1 MNFLSIK
8 FKSLGVVVAIGL
20 ILGMLLAFYSPYE
33 AKSLAK
39 KTLQKDA
46 EFITQLLVEN
56 LSLGI
61 QAMILDDGASLQ
73 QSLEIL
79 QSDDNENNVAISKV
93 RVFDENMEYITGL
106 NSSKN
111 EKKKLL
117 SESEMVFDET
127 DDILKSWAPILDAS
141 DNKLG
146 YVEISFSK
154 TSLNE
159 SASSSA
165 MNFILVTI
173 LALAITLVP
182 AFWNV
187 RRMTNS
193 IDTLVGIS
201 KEVAEG
207 NVDVK
212 LEYNSIGVFLLLL
225 TILKI

>member
-93 RVFDENMEYITGL
+93 RVF
-106 NSSKN
+106 N
-111 EKKKLL
+111 EMLH
-117 SESEMVFDET
+117 EGVD
-127 DDILKSWAPILDAS
+127 
-141 DNKLG
+141 
-146 YVEISFSK
+146 
-154 TSLNE
+154 
-159 SASSSA
+159 
-165 MNFILVTI
+165 
-173 LALAITLVP
+173 LA
-182 AFWNV
+182 
-187 RRMTNS
+187 
-193 IDTLVGIS
+193 DQ
-201 KEVAEG
+201 G
-207 NVDVK
+207 NQFR
-212 LEYNSIGVFLLLL
+212 N
-225 TILKI
+225 